1 MENSNLTTVYAG
13 TQTTSASAD
22 MQQMLNGFCEL
33 REPPWAHKRGN
44 FFTDVRYFWPF
55 SSPQRMAMGCSCIN
69 TSKFTCAPPAD
80 DGHLGQEYASSP
92 I

>member
-1 MENSNLTTVYAG
+1 
-13 TQTTSASAD
+13 
-22 MQQMLNGFCEL
+22 MQQMLDGFCQL
-33 REPPWAHKRGN
+33 REPPWAHKRGGGN